1 MTKDIVLIPSQL
13 CTELVFE
20 PQMPVLSSFARP
32 RIFVQRDH
40 DTVDAMAQSVLDA
53 SPARFVLI
61 THGMGGFVAFEMLRR
76 APARIEKLVL
86 MSALAPADTPK
97 QTERRMGYIRLVEQ
111 GRFDGIIEER
121 IPMLL
126 HPSRV
131 SDEKITGI
139 LRRMASDTEAE
150 VFQRQQRAIMARP
163 DSRPMLKSIVC
174 PTLLVFGRQDG
185 ITTIAHQQEMLE
197 AIPDA
202 RLEVIEE
209 CGHMMTLE
217 KPEYVNR
224 LLREFLGYESSP

>member
-1 MTKDIVLIPSQL
+1 MQDIVLIPSQL

-20 PQMPVLSSFARP
+20 PQMPVLSTLGRP
-32 RIFVQRDH
+32 RVFVQRDH
-40 DTVDAMAQSVLDA
+40 DNVGAMAQSVLDA
-53 SPARFVLI
+53 SPERFTLI

-76 APARIEKLVL
+76 APKRIGKLVL

-121 IPMLL
+121 IPMLV

-131 SDEKITGI
+131 GDAALTAT
-139 LRRMASDTEAE
+139 LRRMASDTGAE

-163 DSRPMLKSIVC
+163 DSRPMLASIAC
-174 PTLLVFGRQDG
+174 PTMLVFGRQDA
-185 ITTIAHQQEMLE
+185 ITTIEHQNEMRN
-197 AIPDA
+197 AILDV
-202 RLEVIEE
+202 RLEIIEE

-217 KPEYVNR
+217 KAGEVNG
-224 LLREFLGYESSP
+224 LLERFLK